1 MSVNHY
7 FQSGTP
13 MGRSSESAVI
23 EDLMIECLKIYG
35 FETFYLP
42 RSDISRDVI
51 FTEDPPSKFQHSF
64 NIEMYLQNT
73 NGYEGERD
81 LLSKFGVQIKD
92 TATFI
97 VSRRRWNEL
106 VGRTKTSLLTERPA
120 EGDVIFF
127 PLTNSF
133 FEIKR
138 VETLDP
144 FFQVGKLYTFK
155 LECELFE
162 YSSEEFDTG
171 NDEIDDVINV
181 RSLDVM
187 NYQLMMQDGTRFLIE
202 TPNKDSALLQE
213 TYDIE
218 TIDIQSQNDTFAKTI
233 DDVLDFT
240 ESNPFGEV
248 K

>member
-1 MSVNHY
+1 
-7 FQSGTP
+7 
-13 MGRSSESAVI
+13 MGRNSESAVV
-23 EDLMIECLKIYG
+23 ESLMIECLKIYG
-35 FETFYLP
+35 FETYYLP
-42 RSDISRDVI
+42 RSEVNRDVI

-73 NGYEGERD
+73 NGYDGERD

-92 TATFI
+92 TATFL
-97 VSRRRWNEL
+97 VARRRWEEL
-106 VGRTKTSLLTERPA
+106 IGRTKTSLLTARPA
-120 EGDVIFF
+120 EGDIVFL

-155 LECELFE
+155 LECELFN
-162 YSSEEFDTG
+162 YSSEEFITG
-171 NDEIDDVINV
+171 NNEIDDIINV
-181 RSLDVM
+181 KSLDM
-187 NYQLMMQDGTRFLIE
+187 MSYQMLLEDGTRFLME
-202 TPNKDSALLQE
+202 SANNDSALLQE

-218 TIDIQSQNDTFAKTI
+218 TIDIQSQNDTFTKTI
-233 DDVLDFT
+233 NDVLDFS

-248 K
+248 R